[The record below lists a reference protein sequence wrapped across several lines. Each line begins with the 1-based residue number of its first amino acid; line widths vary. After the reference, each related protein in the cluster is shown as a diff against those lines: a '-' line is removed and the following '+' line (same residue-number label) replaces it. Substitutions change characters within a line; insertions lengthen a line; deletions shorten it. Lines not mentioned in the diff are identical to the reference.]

1 MIVSSSKNIPMVDL
15 SKFVDKKVK
24 VTFKTKS
31 KAVGVIKSRVDH
43 LYNFRYDD
51 PIYKTI
57 YGICKD
63 GESGGSYAYSI
74 VNIEEF
80 DKIQELEE
88 KVNELQKELTALRLE
103 ESKTEIEK
111 AYKEAYGNYPGTA
124 DEISE
129 LDAIRWEAFEKGWN
143 AA

>member
-1 MIVSSSKNIPMVDL
+1 MIDL

-24 VTFKTKS
+24 VTFASSVHEIGWIRSHTLHNF
-31 KAVGVIKSRVDH
+31 IY
-43 LYNFRYDD
+43 YNDSF
-51 PIYKTI
+51 
-57 YGICKD
+57 
-63 GESGGSYAYSI
+63 GSYISGLTKEGNCANNSLNSI
-74 VNIEEF
+74 VEIEEF
-80 DKIQELEE
+80 NKIQELEE
-88 KVNELQKELTALRLE
+88 KVNELQKEIPALRLE

-111 AYKEAYGNYPGTA
+111 AYKKAYGNYPGTA